1 MSGNHL
7 LAFVAVATL
16 LTITPGAD
24 MALVT
29 RHALAG
35 GRRPALFASS
45 GIVSGL
51 FVWAALSAVGIAA
64 LLSASATAFATLKL
78 AGAAYLIYLG
88 GRALWATRRG
98 YPAVSGAEDPEA
110 PVAATGGQAYRQ
122 GLLSNLLNPKVG
134 VFYTS
139 FLPQFVTVDHGVA
152 AQSLGLALIH
162 ILIGI
167 VWLVVYTGI
176 VVRAGAVLRRPGV
189 RIWLDRVTGTVL
201 VALGL
206 RLATEPR

>member
-1 MSGNHL
+1 MPGSQL

-29 RHALAG
+29 RHALTG
-35 GRRPALFASS
+35 GRRTALFASA
-45 GIVSGL
+45 GITSGL
-51 FVWAALSAVGIAA
+51 FVWAALSALGIAA
-64 LLSASATAFATLKL
+64 LLSASATAFAILKL

-98 YPAVSGAEDPEA
+98 YPAVDRVDGSD
-110 PVAATGGQAYRQ
+110 ATATTGFQVYRQ

-139 FLPQFVTVDHGVA
+139 FLPQFVTGDHGVA
-152 AQSLGLALIH
+152 AQSLGLALVH

-167 VWLVVYTGI
+167 AWLVVYTGI

-189 RIWLDRVTGTVL
+189 RVWLDRLTGTVL

>member
-1 MSGNHL
+1 MPDSHL
-7 LAFVAVATL
+7 LAFIAVATL

-29 RHALAG
+29 RNALTG
-35 GRRPALFASS
+35 GRRPALLASA

-51 FVWAALSAVGIAA
+51 LVWATLSALGISA
-64 LLSASATAFATLKL
+64 LLNASATAFTILKL
-78 AGAAYLIYLG
+78 AGAAYLIFLG
-88 GRALWATRRG
+88 VQALWATRHG
-98 YPAVSGAEDPEA
+98 YVPVAETAGSGSVQAIAA
-110 PVAATGGQAYRQ
+110 PVAYRQ

-139 FLPQFVTVDHGVA
+139 LLPQFVTVDDGVA
-152 AQSLGLALIH
+152 SQSLALALIH
-162 ILIGI
+162 IVIGI
-167 VWLVVYTGI
+167 VWLVAYTGF

-189 RIWLDRVTGTVL
+189 RVWLDRVTGTVL

-206 RLATEPR
+206 RLATERR

>member
-1 MSGNHL
+1 
-7 LAFVAVATL
+7 
-16 LTITPGAD
+16 

-29 RHALAG
+29 RHALTG
-35 GRRPALFASS
+35 GRRTALFASA
-45 GIVSGL
+45 GITSGL

-64 LLSASATAFATLKL
+64 LLSASATAFAILKL

-88 GRALWATRRG
+88 GRALWATRCG
-98 YPAVSGAEDPEA
+98 YPAVDRVDRVDGSDAN
-110 PVAATGGQAYRQ
+110 ATAGFLAYRQ

-139 FLPQFVTVDHGVA
+139 FLPQFVTGDHGVA
-152 AQSLGLALIH
+152 LQSLGLALVH

-167 VWLVVYTGI
+167 AWLIAYTGI

-189 RIWLDRVTGTVL
+189 RVWLDRVTGTVL